1 MVILLNHKEKFVQLD
16 IFGNEHEIENIT
28 QKASRKFKTM
38 QQIYGVKQGTKC
50 KNCKHFIRHNYNNKT
65 YFKCGLW
72 RISSSSA
79 TDIRA
84 NQEGCNK
91 YD

>member
-1 MVILLNHKEKFVQLD
+1 MNKEQFVQLD
-16 IFGNEHEIENIT
+16 IFGNEHKIEDT
-28 QKASRKFKTM
+28 VVKQSRKFKTM
-38 QQIYGVKQGTKC
+38 QQIHGVKQGTKC
-50 KNCKHFIRHNYNNKT
+50 KDCKHFLRHYYHNKF

-91 YD
+91 YESD